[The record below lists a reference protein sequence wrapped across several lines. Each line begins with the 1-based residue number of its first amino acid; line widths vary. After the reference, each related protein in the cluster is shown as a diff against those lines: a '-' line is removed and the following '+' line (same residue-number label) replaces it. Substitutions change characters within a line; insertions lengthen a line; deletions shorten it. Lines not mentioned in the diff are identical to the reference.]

1 MKKRA
6 QEPDSYTYMI
16 LLRGMA
22 EHAQFAQSLGKA
34 LSLYHSMSSPN
45 SLVRPTIKHTNVML
59 KVCARAE
66 DMDALWGVA
75 AKIPDKGPGAA
86 DGRTFTTI
94 LNAIRL
100 KAVTDEPHGLSM
112 EQSARRRESA
122 IIEGR
127 RIWDA
132 VIQKW
137 RAGQILI
144 DENLTCAMGRLLLIG
159 ARPRDWDDV
168 FSLVQQT
175 MNIPRLLP
183 KLGTTARG
191 MATHIPVLKAP
202 YTPADMREEDL
213 SIKEDSNEWKAP
225 GDKEVKL
232 EPRGEFDPVD
242 GVPQIIGGLGQKYD
256 QTREQDTLLGYAQP
270 RTNTLSLIME
280 ACLKSVARR
289 TAEDY
294 WALLTGIHGY
304 SIEPDSDN
312 VHMYLRVLRQ
322 AHASTAAIEL
332 LRAYFAPGWDGKAST
347 PARLPPLRKT
357 FRIMMSIC
365 VRDKRNSSALSNART
380 TIELMASSIEN
391 PDARAVAMYLQL
403 VSAASIEVMLE
414 EVRRLGPTIINLRSF
429 FNYSTEMQKSD
440 EEDILEVFHRLI
452 SIYDRLIHHGNLPL
466 EQRAELQERK
476 ARCTQFVTRK
486 DDKKREMK
494 QRKRSFPSQEQAEIP
509 SWRTN
514 YDEGKLRLLSL
525 SKR

>member
-34 LSLYHSMSSPN
+34 LSLYHSMASPN
-45 SLVRPTIKHTNVML
+45 SRVRPTIKHTNVVL

-75 AKIPDKGPGAA
+75 AKIPDKGSGAA

-100 KAVTDEPHGLSM
+100 KAVTDEPHGLTV

-137 RAGQILI
+137 RAGEILI

-213 SIKEDSNEWKAP
+213 SIKDKFDEWKAP
-225 GDKEVKL
+225 EEKEVRL
-232 EPRGEFDPVD
+232 EPRGEFDPVE
-242 GVPQIIGGLGQKYD
+242 GVPQIIGGMGQNYD
-256 QTREQDTLLGYAQP
+256 QTREQETPLGYAQP
-270 RTNTLSLIME
+270 RTNTLSLVME
-280 ACLKSVARR
+280 ACLKSIARR

-294 WALLTGIHGY
+294 WALLTGTHGY
-304 SIEPDSDN
+304 AIEPDSDN

-322 AHASTAAIEL
+322 ARASTAAVEL

-347 PARLPPLRKT
+347 PAKIPPLRKT
-357 FRIMMSIC
+357 FRIVISIC
-365 VRDKRNSSALSNART
+365 VRDKRNRSALQNART
-380 TIELMASSIEN
+380 AIELMASSIED

-403 VSAASIEVMLE
+403 VSAAPTEVMLE

-429 FNYSTEMQKSD
+429 FNYSTDVQKSD

-452 SIYDRLIHHGNLPL
+452 SIYDRLLHHGNLPV
-466 EQRAELQERK
+466 EERQELQERK
-476 ARCTQFVTRK
+476 ARCTHFVTRK
-486 DDKKREMK
+486 DDRKREMK
-494 QRKRSFPSQEQAEIP
+494 QQKRSSPIGKQAESR
-509 SWRTN
+509 SWRTKH
-514 YDEGKLRLLSL
+514 DEGKYRLLNP

>member
-34 LSLYHSMSSPN
+34 LSLYHSMASPN
-45 SLVRPTIKHTNVML
+45 SRVKPTIKHTNVML
-59 KVCARAE
+59 KVCARSE

-100 KAVTDEPHGLSM
+100 KAVTDVPNGLSR
-112 EQSARRRESA
+112 EQSARRRESS

-137 RAGQILI
+137 RGGQILI

-175 MNIPRLLP
+175 MGIPRLLP

-191 MATHIPVLKAP
+191 MATHIPVLRAP

-213 SIKEDSNEWKAP
+213 SVKEETDEWKTP
-225 GDKEVKL
+225 EEKEVEL

-242 GVPQIIGGLGQKYD
+242 GVPQIIGGMGQNHG
-256 QTREQDTLLGYAQP
+256 QGREKDTPLGYAQP
-270 RTNTLSLIME
+270 CTNTLSLILE

-294 WALLTGIHGY
+294 WALLVGSHGY
-304 SIEPDSDN
+304 AIEPDSDN

-322 AHASTAAIEL
+322 ARASTAAIEL
-332 LRAYFAPGWDGKAST
+332 LSAYFAPGWDGKAST

-357 FRIMMSIC
+357 FRIVLSIC
-365 VRDKRNSSALSNART
+365 VRDKRNLSALKNART
-380 TIELMASSIEN
+380 AIELMASSIN
-391 PDARAVAMYLQL
+391 DPDARAVVLYLKL
-403 VSAASIEVMLE
+403 VSAAPTEVMFE

-429 FNYSTEMQKSD
+429 VNYTSSVQKSD
-440 EEDILEVFHRLI
+440 EEDTLEVFHRLI
-452 SIYDRLIHHGNLPL
+452 SIYDRLIHHGNLPI
-466 EQRAELQERK
+466 EQRQELEERK

-486 DDKKREMK
+486 EAGAEAA
-494 QRKRSFPSQEQAEIP
+494 QE
-509 SWRTN
+509 RH
-514 YDEGKLRLLSL
+514 
-525 SKR
+525 SKRRARR